1 MIQQQAER
9 PTTRPGQARAAK
21 AYSNPYLAGVG
32 IGLVM
37 LAAFVLVGRGLGA
50 SGALSTAVANGV
62 RAVDPTHG
70 AGNTFY
76 DTSAQ
81 PLLQD
86 WLVLEVIGIAVGGLV
101 SAALAGRFRWGI
113 ERGAQI
119 TDTTRLI
126 HAFGGGCIMGIG
138 AKLARGCT
146 SGLGLTGGALLSVGS
161 WLFLLAAFAGAY
173 AVAPLVRKAWR

>member
-1 MIQQQAER
+1 MTQQVAARRSAAARE
-9 PTTRPGQARAAK
+9 TRAPR

-50 SGALSTAVANGV
+50 SGALSVAVATGV
-62 RAVDPTHG
+62 RAVAPEHG
-70 AGNTFY
+70 AGNAFY
-76 DTSAQ
+76 DTYAQ

-86 WLVLEVIGIAVGGLV
+86 WLVLEVIGIALGGLV
-101 SAALAGRFRWGI
+101 SALLAGRFQPGI
-113 ERGAQI
+113 ERGAAI
-119 TDTTRLI
+119 TPPTRLVL
-126 HAFGGGCIMGIG
+126 AFGGGCIMGIG

-161 WLFLLAAFAGAY
+161 WLFLLAAFVAAY
-173 AVAPLVRKAWR
+173 ATAPLVRRAWR